1 MTLAGLSPNI
11 RAAVFMVVSMGG
23 FTVNDAMMKL
33 ALADVPLCQALLV
46 RGIVACTLIGVLLV
60 AARPAGRRVQPRDR
74 LRVGLRSAAE
84 LAGTFCFLAALVE
97 IGLPRT
103 SAIVQATPLAV
114 TLGAAIFLGERV
126 GWRRALAIAVGFLG
140 VMLIIRPGTE
150 GFTMGTL
157 WALMAVVIIVARDLL
172 TRRLD
177 PATSSLPVTMA
188 ATVAL
193 TAAGGIGATMAAW
206 QPMAELSVL
215 LLAGSAVFL
224 MLGYQ
229 TSILAMRTGEIAFA
243 APFRYTAL
251 VWALLLGWLVL
262 DDVPE
267 PPTLAGAAVVVA
279 TGLYSFWREQRL
291 ARQRALR
298 EAALR
303 P

>member
-1 MTLAGLSPNI
+1 MSPNI
-11 RAAVFMVVSMGG
+11 RAAVFMVVCMGG
-23 FTVNDAMMKL
+23 FTINDAMMKL
-33 ALADVPLCQALLV
+33 ALATVPLYQALLV
-46 RGIVACTLIGVLLV
+46 RGLVACALIAVLL
-60 AARPAGRRVQPRDR
+60 AMARPHGRRIVPRDR

-84 LAGTFCFLAALVE
+84 VTGTFCFLAALIE

-114 TLGAAIFLGERV
+114 TLAAAIFLGERV
-126 GWRRALAIAVGFLG
+126 GWRRALAISVGFMG
-140 VMLIIRPGTE
+140 VLLIIRPGTE

-157 WALMAVVIIVARDLL
+157 WAALAVIIIVARDLV
-172 TRRLD
+172 TRTLD

-193 TAAGGIGATMAAW
+193 TSAGGIGAAFEDWPPIAW
-206 QPMAELSVL
+206 ADFA

-224 MLGYQ
+224 MIGYQ
-229 TSILAMRTGEIAFA
+229 YAILTMRTGDIAFA

-251 VWALLLGWLVL
+251 IWALLLGWLVL

-267 PPTLAGAAVVVA
+267 PLTLVGAAIVVA

-291 ARQRALR
+291 VRQTIARA
-298 EAALR
+298 AALQ